1 MHRASFHGASSK
13 RTSENHGA
21 GASLDPS
28 LFLFAPTFD
37 AHDVCVERARLQA
50 ALGAGARAEF
60 STDSRPPHHCL
71 LKERDCRLASRS
83 FQAKFVAFTLTD
95 GYAKVT
101 ASAYTRTGRRTGMQH
116 PRVER

>member
-13 RTSENHGA
+13 RTSENHRA

-28 LFLFAPTFD
+28 LFRADVD

-60 STDSRPPHHCL
+60 STDSPPPHHCF
-71 LKERDCRLASRS
+71 LKERECRLALRS

-95 GYAKVT
+95 G
-101 ASAYTRTGRRTGMQH
+101 
-116 PRVER
+116 